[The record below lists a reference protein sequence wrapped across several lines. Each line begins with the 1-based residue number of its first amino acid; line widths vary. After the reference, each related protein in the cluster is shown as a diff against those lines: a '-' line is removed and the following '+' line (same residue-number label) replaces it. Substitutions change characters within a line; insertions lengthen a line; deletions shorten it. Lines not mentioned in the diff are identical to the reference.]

1 MKKVLALTLVLG
13 ALVLAGAW
21 LDLLPGGWT
30 LRRLAGRDEAAER
43 YLARRNERLATFAG
57 ERAAPGA
64 VVFLGS
70 STIERF
76 PLVERFP
83 GAPALNRGIGDELL
97 EELDERLEASVP
109 ADAAAVVLYAGSVEF
124 RERPPGNAAAIVREL
139 GAFVARLRELRPQA
153 TVLVL
158 GILPERAMPPERV
171 TELRE
176 LNRQLAARARE
187 LGASFLTTDFA
198 PLALPDGS
206 LAELFSSD
214 RLHLNADGYTEL
226 ARAIGTP
233 PSPLAGLLASPSSSP
248 AATPQAPNPMPST
261 NESSRAGGLR

>member
-1 MKKVLALTLVLG
+1 MKKLALLVLALG

-21 LDLLPGGWT
+21 NDLLPGGWT

-43 YLARRNERLATFAG
+43 YLARHRERLATFAG
-57 ERAAPGA
+57 ERVVPHA

-76 PLVERFP
+76 PLAERFP
-83 GAPALNRGIGDELL
+83 GVPTLNRGIGDELL

-124 RERPPGNAAAIVREL
+124 RERPPGNAQAIVREL
-139 GAFVARLRELRPQA
+139 AAVLARLRELRPQA
-153 TVLVL
+153 SVLVL
-158 GILPERAMPPERV
+158 GILPERAMPQARV

-176 LNRQLAARARE
+176 LNRQLAARVRE
-187 LGASFLTTDFA
+187 LGASFLATDFA

-206 LAELFSSD
+206 LSESFSSD

-226 ARAIGTP
+226 ARAIGAP
-233 PSPLAGLLASPSSSP
+233 SSPLSSFLVSPSSSP

-261 NESSRAGGLR
+261 NESSRAGGVR